1 MSEELQNVRLVIVG
15 EVDHGKSTLVGRL
28 LYDTGSLADGKFEA
42 LEAISKKRGRA
53 IEWAFALDA
62 FQAERDQG
70 ITIDTTT
77 VWFKTAQAASSCWS
91 MRRATTSLSAT

>member
-1 MSEELQNVRLVIVG
+1 MSGELQNVRLVIVG

-28 LYDTGSLADGKFEA
+28 LYDTGSLAEGKLEA
-42 LEAISKKRGRA
+42 LQAVSKKRGRA

-77 VWFKTAQAASSCWS
+77 VWFNALPSGSASKS
-91 MRRATTSLSAT
+91 RA